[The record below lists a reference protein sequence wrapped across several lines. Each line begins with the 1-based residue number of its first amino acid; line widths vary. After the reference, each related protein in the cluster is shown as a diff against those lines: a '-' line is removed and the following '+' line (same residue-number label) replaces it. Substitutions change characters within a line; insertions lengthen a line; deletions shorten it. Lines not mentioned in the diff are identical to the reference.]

1 MSVRTSGTRPKQ
13 LDRAAGA
20 ISGAVLVPWIV
31 LVAITVWGI
40 DYYASPLGERMR
52 HDLHAVLRPSGDVG
66 QTAGVLTFA
75 GFLFLWLYPLRKR
88 LGGAA
93 RWAGGVARWL
103 EVHIVVGLTLPLLG
117 AVHAAWRFDGIIGLG
132 YWAMLIVAASG
143 VIGRYV
149 YARIPRDRS
158 GLELG
163 AEELAQQRRQL
174 LLELTQVTGLERE
187 VVESI
192 LAADPV
198 PARGSNV
205 VSTLSRMV
213 QDDLLRRR
221 AVATLSARLKSL
233 EHVEVDAQKLR
244 TVAALARRQMA
255 LTQQARLLGETQRI
269 FRHWHTLHRPV
280 ALTAFVAVTIH
291 VVVVVWT
298 GVTWFY

>member
-1 MSVRTSGTRPKQ
+1 MSARTSGTRPKQ
-13 LDRAAGA
+13 LDRSAGA

-40 DYYASPLGERMR
+40 DYYTSPLGERMR

-88 LGGAA
+88 LGGGA

-132 YWAMLIVAASG
+132 YWAMLTVAASG

-205 VSTLSRMV
+205 VRTLSRMV

-221 AVATLSARLKSL
+221 AVATLSVRLKSL

>member
-40 DYYASPLGERMR
+40 DYYTSPLGERMR

-88 LGGAA
+88 LGGGA

-132 YWAMLIVAASG
+132 YWAMLTVAASG

-205 VSTLSRMV
+205 VRTLSRMV

-221 AVATLSARLKSL
+221 AVATLSVRLKSL